1 MYRDRTQNSEMTH
14 DLALQSCTLS
24 QPGKL
29 KVEGEGEATIS
40 YIDMYSVVGDQPSRK
55 SALWSERESF
65 TFEVC
70 VKFIVMLVV

>member
-1 MYRDRTQNSEMTH
+1 MTH
-14 DLALQSCTLS
+14 DVALQSRTLS
-24 QPGKL
+24 QPEKL
-29 KVEGEGEATIS
+29 KVEGEGEAPIF

-55 SALWSERESF
+55 FILWSEQDSF